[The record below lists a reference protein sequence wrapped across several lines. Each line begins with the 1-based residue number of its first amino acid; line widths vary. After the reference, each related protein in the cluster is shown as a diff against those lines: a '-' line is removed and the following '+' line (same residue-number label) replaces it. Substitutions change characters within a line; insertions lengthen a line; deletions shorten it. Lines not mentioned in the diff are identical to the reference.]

1 MTRTSP
7 EISNKPT
14 NTAILKI
21 YVKSKIF
28 QNKYFSYKNKFSTS
42 HHTYIGQLIQEIAHF
57 YDLKA
62 MLLSS
67 PVSSCPHDLANH
79 PEAQNKPGTVLQK
92 KRKDEKIFA

>member
-1 MTRTSP
+1 MTWLKVSKCTLTGNLSRFTCDMLNLCIMNRIGRTGRAGKSGKS
-7 EISNKPT
+7 IT
-14 NTAILKI
+14 FLTADD
-21 YVKSKIF
+21 
-28 QNKYFSYKNKFSTS
+28 S
-42 HHTYIGQLIQEIAHF
+42 HLF

-67 PVSSCPHDLANH
+67 PVSSCPHELANH